1 MLTDGESFFPLRCFH
16 KCSLPSNCFNL
27 HGNWNWPD
35 SFLVKGPN
43 LANTK
48 ACLPSAAHTHTHQVL
63 TKHCVWANIFP
74 TKKSYGTLKPNIFF
88 TQPCARLLSERVEGK
103 MPETEI
109 YLFFFSFFVFLDLS
123 LGFLF
128 DSSFL
133 VLLPLLLGFRVRFL
147 RIGLLVIVLLGS
159 PAQRRRWVWLWQGEI
174 NIHPAWW

>member
-1 MLTDGESFFPLRCFH
+1 MVNPFFPFAVSTSAVYHPTALICMEIEIGQTPFWLRAPIWQTPKRVFQV
-16 KCSLPSNCFNL
+16 P
-27 HGNWNWPD
+27 
-35 SFLVKGPN
+35 
-43 LANTK
+43 
-48 ACLPSAAHTHTHQVL
+48 HTHTHQVL

-133 VLLPLLLGFRVRFL
+133 VLLLSF
-147 RIGLLVIVLLGS
+147 LGS
-159 PAQRRRWVWLWQGEI
+159 ECVSSGSVFLS
-174 NIHPAWW
+174 